1 MIIILVKIQYLF
13 RKADVTTTKD
23 METEAKILEM
33 LEHNKKDFTTLK
45 TWYQQAVDNNQTK
58 SKVSKGIVP

>member
-1 MIIILVKIQYLF
+1 M
-13 RKADVTTTKD
+13 TTTKD